1 MLKGRYFFA
10 FEWVLEVFDVLD
22 DVVEFFLVVGLGR
35 RVVVLVMGEGGV
47 VEIGLLVG
55 VHQILIVS
63 VRVGHLLIVIS
74 GEPIL

>member
-1 MLKGRYFFA
+1 MSKRGYFFA

-22 DVVEFFLVVGLGR
+22 DVVKFFLVVGLGR
-35 RVVVLVMGEGGV
+35 RVAVLVVGERRV

-63 VRVGHLLIVIS
+63 VRVAHF
-74 GEPIL
+74 